1 MEPETLYPNAYEM
14 AGPHLKWKYR
24 VRKPMSQQ
32 GSASSNSGKP
42 LRGTPPVGLSRRYRG
57 KTTYR

>member
-1 MEPETLYPNAYEM
+1 MMDTEYPNAYEM
-14 AGPHLKWKYR
+14 AGKNLKLKYR
-24 VRKPMSQQ
+24 VRTPVSKQ

-42 LRGTPPVGLSRRYRG
+42 LHGTPPVGMPRRYRG